1 MEKVTTKKT
10 RYNITYKKLA
20 VKWLNEV
27 LCFVSSSVVADS
39 FRLRKR
45 QLLVAAKRYVQ
56 PYDDQHSY
64 INRQKTKD
72 KMPTLRKIKRGASL
86 HTRQR
91 FCTTFNFTQPHP
103 KPTHHPTNAN
113 FAEWN

>member
-1 MEKVTTKKT
+1 MKIFTTFEI
-10 RYNITYKKLA
+10 NLA
-20 VKWLNEV
+20 SGFG
-27 LCFVSSSVVADS
+27 CSASVSPI
-39 FRLRKR
+39 
-45 QLLVAAKRYVQ
+45 AKGAERYVQ